1 MYHRSVLLTESVDGL
16 AIRPDGIY
24 VDATFGGGGHAG
36 EILNRLRTG
45 KLYAFDQDADAL
57 SNKPDDPRLTLIN
70 NNFRYLR
77 NFLKLYKAVPVDGI
91 LADLGISSHQIDTAE
106 RGFSTR
112 FEAGLDM
119 RMDRRKTRSAKE
131 VVNTSPEDQLARIF
145 REYGEI
151 RNASKAAGLVATA
164 RKSKPVETTEE
175 LKSILVPCAE
185 KGKENKF
192 FAQLFQALRIEVNQE
207 IQALKEFLIQ
217 ATDVLRPGGRL
228 VVISYHS
235 LEDKLVKNYFRAG
248 NFEGTLAKDFYG
260 NVQTPLKLIT
270 RKALVPD
277 ERETEENSRA
287 RSAKLRV
294 AEKK

>member
-1 MYHRSVLLTESVDGL
+1 VLFRS
-16 AIRPDGIY
+16 
-24 VDATFGGGGHAG
+24 
-36 EILNRLRTG
+36 
-45 KLYAFDQDADAL
+45 DQDADAL
-57 SNKPDDPRLTLIN
+57 PNKPDDPRLTLVN
-70 NNFRYLR
+70 NNFRYIR
-77 NFLKLYKAVPVDGI
+77 NFLKLYRAVPVDGI

-131 VVNTSPEDQLARIF
+131 VVNTSPQENLSIIF

-151 RNASKAAGLVATA
+151 RNAAKAAGLVVTA
-164 RKSKPVETTEE
+164 RKGKPVETTEE
-175 LKSILVPCAE
+175 LKSILASCAE

-192 FAQLFQALRIEVNQE
+192 FAQVFQALRIEVNQE

-248 NFEGTLAKDFYG
+248 NFEGSVAKDFYG

-270 RKALVPD
+270 RRAITPD

-287 RSAKLRV
+287 RSAKLRI